1 MIERLSKTP
10 LLVAGAALCFF
21 AGCSW
26 RPEPQPLRVL
36 VDSSSTVSGYDPAA
50 LNLTRDY
57 FFSENLFSPLLGY
70 SSDNQ
75 LVSELAERFYWSGDE
90 AVFIMRQGLKTAGGA
105 QLDAYDAEFSLKR
118 AFVLGGT
125 SYRFLSR
132 MLCGKDALKKIGDSC
147 HGISVRDGGRTLA
160 LKLGAPKPYVFHLL
174 ANIAY
179 AVVPRGS
186 ADPATLRLTDY
197 RNTSGPYFVESSAD
211 GGDMVWKANPRHY
224 RYSEEMPL
232 EVRIVGEREYTSNE
246 AALDLLDKGK
256 ADYLPAFV
264 VLKPEDKDDFA
275 TAREGYSLH
284 FSRPIRL
291 IYAVFTGGMKR
302 LSKEERF
309 FIARKLRSLYPL
321 RRRMSEAPYQL
332 FSMEGALSREQL
344 AEVSARLDGGPEPVI
359 RKTVEAR
366 RLYSYFWLD
375 GEEIS
380 KWLPGL
386 VYADK
391 SPARLRKK
399 PPPTDLVL
407 GGGDIGCQED
417 VGLVLYYLE
426 KEFFD
431 MQPREKDKWLAAY
444 VAAGGKEARMLLLR
458 ELQYRTLS
466 EGRVAPIGLMPYA
479 SLARKPWKFNYPAAL
494 AGDHLWRLR
503 RK

>member
-1 MIERLSKTP
+1 MRSSSIAPS
-10 LLVAGAALCFF
+10 LVLGAALYFA

-57 FFSENLFSPLLGY
+57 FFAENLFSPLLGY
-70 SSDNQ
+70 SSDNE
-75 LVSELAERFYWSGDE
+75 LVSELAESFGWSGEE
-90 AVFIMRQGLKTAGGA
+90 AVFVMRPGLKTAGGA
-105 QLDAYDAEFSLKR
+105 ALDAYDAEFSLKR

-125 SYRFLSR
+125 SYAFLSR
-132 MLCGKDALKKIGDSC
+132 MLCGRDSLKKLGDPC
-147 HGISVRDGGRTLA
+147 PGLSVRDGGRTLA
-160 LKLGAPKPYVFHLL
+160 LKLGAPKPYIFHLL

-179 AVVPRGS
+179 ALVPRSS
-186 ADPATLRLTDY
+186 ADPATLKITDY
-197 RNTSGPYFVESSAD
+197 RNTSGPYFAESSAD
-211 GGDMVWKANPRHY
+211 GGDMVWKANPYHY
-224 RYSEEMPL
+224 RYSKKMPL

-256 ADYLPAFV
+256 VDYLPAFV

-275 TAREGYSLH
+275 AAREGYALH
-284 FSRPIRL
+284 FTRPIRL

-302 LSKEERF
+302 LSGEERF
-309 FIARKLRSLYPL
+309 FIARKLRALYPL

-332 FSMEGALSREQL
+332 FSMEGALSRAQL
-344 AEVSARLDGGPEPVI
+344 ADMRAALDGGPALVI
-359 RKTVEAR
+359 KKPVEAR

-375 GEEIS
+375 GGEIA
-380 KWLPGL
+380 KWLPAL
-386 VYADK
+386 VYSDK
-391 SPARLRKK
+391 SPARLRKN
-399 PPPTDLVL
+399 PPPTDFFL
-407 GGGDIGCQED
+407 GGGDIGYQED
-417 VGLVLYYLE
+417 VGLALYYLE

-431 MQPREKDKWLAAY
+431 LSPAEKEKWLAGY
-444 VAAGGKEARMLLLR
+444 LAAGGKEERMLLLR

-466 EGRVAPIGLMPYA
+466 AGRVLPIGLMPYA
-479 SLARKPWKFNYPAAL
+479 SLARAPWKFNYPSAM